1 MRAIVIKEYGGP
13 EVLALEQRPEPE
25 PQPGHVVVDVK
36 AFGLNRA
43 ETYMRSG
50 AWGDVA
56 EITGIECVGVV
67 KSDPDGKFAPG
78 QKVTALMGG
87 MGRLMNG
94 SYAERTRIASTN
106 VVPLFSNLPWEE
118 LAAIPES
125 YATAWSA
132 VCGNLAIS
140 PGQTLVVRGAGS
152 ALGQAA
158 INIASE
164 MGVRVIATTRSAN
177 GRLQALEELG
187 AKQVL
192 REQAELSKRIRDIH
206 PKGVDAVLDII
217 GNSTVLDSLA
227 MARRGGRV
235 CVVGLLDHVESVGNF
250 NPMFQMPHVGVHF
263 SSFVSWS
270 FGTPECPL
278 SDIPFQTITDR
289 VASGAYKAKPAKV
302 FRFEDIREAHR
313 LLEANQAGGKIV
325 VRV

>member
-1 MRAIVIKEYGGP
+1 MRAIVIKQYGGP
-13 EVLALEQRPEPE
+13 EVLAHEERPEPE
-25 PQPGHVVVDVK
+25 SKPGHVIIEVK

-67 KSDPDGKFAPG
+67 KSDPDGKLAPG

-87 MGRLMNG
+87 MGRLING
-94 SYAERTRIASTN
+94 SYAEMTRIAETN

-118 LAAIPES
+118 LAAISES

-140 PGQTLVVRGAGS
+140 SGQTLVIRGGTS

-158 INIASE
+158 INIAAE
-164 MGVRVIATTRSAN
+164 MGLRIIATTRNAK
-177 GRLQALEELG
+177 RRPALEALG
-187 AKQVL
+187 ANEVL
-192 REQAELSKRIRDIH
+192 LETPELSKRIRELY

-250 NPMFQMPHVGVHF
+250 NPLFQMPHFGVHF

-278 SDIPFQTITDR
+278 SDIPFQAIVDR
-289 VASGAYKAKPAKV
+289 VASGAYKAKPVRV
-302 FRFEDIREAHR
+302 FRFEDIQEAHR
-313 LLEANQAGGKIV
+313 LLETNEAGGKLV
-325 VRV
+325 VRI

>member
-1 MRAIVIKEYGGP
+1 MRAIVIKQYSGP
-13 EVLALEQRPEPE
+13 EVLALEERPEPE
-25 PQPGHVVVDVK
+25 PKPGHVVVEVK

-56 EITGIECVGVV
+56 EITGIECVGIV
-67 KSDPDGKFAPG
+67 KSDPDGKYAPG
-78 QKVTALMGG
+78 QKVSALMGG
-87 MGRLMNG
+87 MGRLING
-94 SYAERTRIASTN
+94 SYAEVTRIAATN
-106 VVPLFSNLPWEE
+106 VVPLFSNLPWED
-118 LAAIPES
+118 LAAISES

-140 PGQTLVVRGAGS
+140 PGQTLVVRGATS

-158 INIASE
+158 INIVSE
-164 MGVRVIATTRSAN
+164 RGARVIATTRNAN
-177 GRLQALEELG
+177 GRAQALEALG

-192 REQAELSKRIRDIH
+192 REQTELSKRIREIH

-250 NPMFQMPHVGVHF
+250 NPIFQMPHVGVHF

-278 SDIPFQTITDR
+278 SDIPFQTIIDR

-302 FRFEDIREAHR
+302 LGFEDIQEAHR
-313 LLEANQAGGKIV
+313 LLETNEVGGKIV